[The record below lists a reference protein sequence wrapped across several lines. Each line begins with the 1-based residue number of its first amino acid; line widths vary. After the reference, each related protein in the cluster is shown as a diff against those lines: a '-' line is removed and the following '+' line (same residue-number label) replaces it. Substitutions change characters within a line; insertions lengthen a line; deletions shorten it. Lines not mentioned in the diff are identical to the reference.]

1 MIISMF
7 DIVLQFKTEHQGYH
21 YISRSVQEKYFYTMK
36 GYYVDIMNLKENVD
50 SFNGDD
56 VFQLLCSFYHR

>member
-7 DIVLQFKTEHQGYH
+7 DIVLQFKTEHQGV
-21 YISRSVQEKYFYTMK
+21 REKYLYTMM
-36 GYYVDIMNLKENVD
+36 GYYVDIMILKENVD
-50 SFNGDD
+50 SDNGDD

>member
-21 YISRSVQEKYFYTMK
+21 LSRSVQEKYFYTMK
-36 GYYVDIMNLKENVD
+36 RYYGDIMNLKENVH